1 MERFKEH
8 LQEKVTREF
17 GGIYEPNGIKD
28 IETYEN
34 PNINITG
41 MTTYDLKNMTNLI
54 TAKLSELTREAK
66 MLEKD
71 YNKDAKF
78 MKYNSYKSMHSKIT
92 QNLIYFTGVMA
103 DFETQMTTPAMKAKG
118 TRLGSKKYK

>member
-1 MERFKEH
+1 MDTISIFSCYLKKESTHKPIKSFQQIMKKYKEH

-28 IETYEN
+28 IKTYEN

-41 MTTYDLKNMTNLI
+41 MATYDLKNMTNLI
-54 TAKLSELTREAK
+54 TKKLLELTKEAR

-78 MKYNSYKSMHSKIT
+78 MKFNSYKNYIALKFCP
-92 QNLIYFTGVMA
+92 L
-103 DFETQMTTPAMKAKG
+103 
-118 TRLGSKKYK
+118 